1 MIKRRILVKHGVMIV
16 LSVGLFTGTVFG
28 QFNVSG
34 YEQDQ
39 SQGTSTQVAQ
49 TAPAPQALAPIPP
62 QTMAR
67 SVMTNDNILRMVK
80 SGLGDALIISVIK
93 SEPGEYS
100 TSPNELVNLKE
111 AGVSESILGAMVVK
125 TPLAAS
131 TGVAG
136 SLLSIYPSGATA
148 VPGLVAEGD
157 PNDPLSTHDS
167 GIWLYSKGP
176 EGRSQMV
183 LLERAAYEGS
193 KTGGLAAYSFSYG
206 IAKIKSKAVLPG
218 RYASTRTNDPSVVFY
233 FYFEH
238 RAAGVGPKQFSCCYF

>member
-80 SGLGDALIISVIK
+80 SGHSTQKLMDWATVLSETCNSIK
-93 SEPGEYS
+93 MACSGPQ
-100 TSPNELVNLKE
+100 LK
-111 AGVSESILGAMVVK
+111 AG
-125 TPLAAS
+125 
-131 TGVAG
+131 
-136 SLLSIYPSGATA
+136 
-148 VPGLVAEGD
+148 
-157 PNDPLSTHDS
+157 
-167 GIWLYSKGP
+167 
-176 EGRSQMV
+176 
-183 LLERAAYEGS
+183 
-193 KTGGLAAYSFSYG
+193 
-206 IAKIKSKAVLPG
+206 
-218 RYASTRTNDPSVVFY
+218 
-233 FYFEH
+233 
-238 RAAGVGPKQFSCCYF
+238 